1 MSFKKLL
8 SVAEIARELEIPES
22 TLHYWKNR
30 FAQYLPSVGK
40 NRQKRFK
47 PEAVAIFKQIS
58 DMLGA
63 GHTSKDVMAALS
75 QSYPVNVAPVDD
87 GPDSTPVPHTP
98 PMGADT
104 VAQMG
109 AAIGAEIAKA
119 IIQGLGNSGAMSPN
133 GGNGYSEAMGEQL
146 ALTTTA
152 LEDQLKEI
160 DSLKQTNTML
170 SDKLAVMESELI
182 RLRKDR
188 REMEKFLLDKIKN
201 ITT

>member
-40 NRQKRFK
+40 NRQKRFR
-47 PEAVAIFKQIS
+47 PEAVAIFKLIK
-58 DMLGA
+58 DMLA
-63 GHTSKDVMAALS
+63 TGHTSKDVMAALS
-75 QSYPVNVAPVDD
+75 KSYPVNVALVGDEAQPAQAVL
-87 GPDSTPVPHTP
+87 PQVT
-98 PMGADT
+98 ADT

-119 IIQGLGNSGAMSPN
+119 IIQGLGSSGVGGA
-133 GGNGYSEAMGEQL
+133 GNGNREHAEAMGESL
-146 ALTTTA
+146 ALAASTLEGQSKEIEVLKDTNTR
-152 LEDQLKEI
+152 LED
-160 DSLKQTNTML
+160 
-170 SDKLAVMESELI
+170 KLTVMESELI

-201 ITT
+201 ITS